1 MRIKA
6 RYQIV
11 CNIFFVK
18 KLVRHKVALLQ
29 EPNKNQAGNQAD
41 GTLIVKLIIIRLV
54 VKVIGETYDFN
65 GPSIPI
71 AQLLIEFLC
80 KHLDRETTAQIFCID
95 NTAFFIQVL
104 VGGVIGKCLSRG
116 NNYTGVGCYNSV

>member
-54 VKVIGETYDFN
+54 VKVIGKTYDFN

-71 AQLLIEFLC
+71 
-80 KHLDRETTAQIFCID
+80 
-95 NTAFFIQVL
+95 V
-104 VGGVIGKCLSRG
+104 
-116 NNYTGVGCYNSV
+116 NS